1 MVLSWWFA
9 LCGFSRPL
17 KWKTVMVKWRNEVLG
32 RAELCCSA
40 TGTCVAGG
48 LTACVG
54 TMDANKMLQMRGMR
68 SCAWDKWGPV
78 LDLGTERLALPV
90 FLKVQDGELCIF
102 SVSISKKEMSLQ
114 ILKPLEALCWGRG
127 GGWGAQVWFRPWL
140 YREWVL
146 LATLCSWAMSVGWP
160 SFSFE
165 YLQEA
170 HSNKICNFS
179 PEAKGKELLPGC
191 NEGQSPALYFLQNN
205 SHGTSRAFFPLFSTS
220 LNFYRYSAV
229 KSFTHSH
236 VS

>member
-1 MVLSWWFA
+1 MLRKRRRLGCSGVVQTLTIQRMGSAGYPVQLS
-9 LCGFSRPL
+9 
-17 KWKTVMVKWRNEVLG
+17 
-32 RAELCCSA
+32 
-40 TGTCVAGG
+40 
-48 LTACVG
+48 
-54 TMDANKMLQMRGMR
+54 
-68 SCAWDKWGPV
+68 
-78 LDLGTERLALPV
+78 
-90 FLKVQDGELCIF
+90 
-102 SVSISKKEMSLQ
+102 
-114 ILKPLEALCWGRG
+114 
-127 GGWGAQVWFRPWL
+127 
-140 YREWVL
+140 Y
-146 LATLCSWAMSVGWP
+146 VGWP